1 MKAKR
6 RYFNPESQYRSGWA
20 KYMRDHPERAKFYQ
34 SGPWKIARD
43 EQLREEP
50 NCQAPGCD
58 QPATHVDHRVSI
70 AEGGAKLDPANLQ
83 SLCKRHH
90 GPKTQAESH
99 RGAKRAAQKRRP
111 AMTYRR

>member
-1 MKAKR
+1 MTPAKR
-6 RYFNPESQYRSGWA
+6 RWFNPENEFRSSRA
-20 KYMRDHPERAKFYQ
+20 KYMRDHPERAKLYQ
-34 SGPWKIARD
+34 SGPWKIARA

-58 QPATHVDHRVSI
+58 QPATHVDHRIPI
-70 AEGGAKLDPANLQ
+70 AEGGAELDLANLQ

-99 RGAKRAAQKRRP
+99 RGHKRAVAGRKEP
-111 AMTYRR
+111 G